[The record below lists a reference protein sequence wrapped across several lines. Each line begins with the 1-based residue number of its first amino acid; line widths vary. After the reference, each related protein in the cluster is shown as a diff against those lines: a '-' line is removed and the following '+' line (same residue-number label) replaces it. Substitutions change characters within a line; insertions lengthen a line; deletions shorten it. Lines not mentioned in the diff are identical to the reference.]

1 MKTVVIVGATG
12 LFGGHLARQ
21 LIDDGRFHVV
31 CAGRSKDRILAFTSQ
46 YGGQPMAFDRNQPEA
61 ILAQLR
67 PFAVVDVA
75 GPFQEYGNAPYQ
87 FATACLQ
94 ADAHYIDI
102 ADDPVFVGGIK
113 ALNSL
118 AHAKGLTAL
127 SGASTTPALSSA
139 VVHALSSEMDHIS
152 QIETTIL
159 PGNKTPRGL
168 SVMRAILGQ
177 IGQRFPIW
185 EEQHQQSAIG
195 WSRLAHTR
203 LQVGNIQL
211 SKRPA
216 SLVNTPDILLAQ
228 HFNADTVIARAGLEL
243 GLFHHS
249 LRFARFTVQSGLLRS
264 LVPLAKPAFHLASLF
279 QKLGSDAGGMRV
291 RVIGRQNGQ
300 TVQREW
306 DLIAPD
312 GHGPKIPV
320 QPIAVMLEKY
330 AVGTVSAGARPC
342 IGEIPLSELETAMAK
357 FGAISE
363 IR

>member
-21 LIDDGRFHVV
+21 LIDARRFHVV
-31 CAGRSKDRILAFTSQ
+31 CAGRSRSRVKAFTTR
-46 YGGQPMAFDRNQPEA
+46 YGGQPLVFDRNQPDA
-61 ILAQLR
+61 ALQQLR

-75 GPFQEYGNAPYQ
+75 GPFQEYGDAPYR
-87 FATACLQ
+87 FATACLNCG
-94 ADAHYIDI
+94 AHYVDI
-102 ADDPVFVGGIK
+102 ADDPAFVGRIS
-113 ALNSL
+113 ALNAL
-118 AHAKGLTAL
+118 AQSRGLTAL
-127 SGASTTPALSSA
+127 SGASTTPALTSA
-139 VVHALSSEMDHIS
+139 VVTMLSAQMDHIS
-152 QIETTIL
+152 KIETTIL

-177 IGQRFPIW
+177 VGQRFDMW
-185 EEQHQQSAIG
+185 ENQRPQQVIG

-203 LQVGNIQL
+203 LQVGGTQL
-211 SKRPA
+211 SNRPA
-216 SLVNTPDILLAQ
+216 SLVNTPDILLAK

-249 LRFARFTVQSGLLRS
+249 LRLSRFLVQSGLIGS
-264 LVPLAKPAFHLASLF
+264 LAPLAKPAFHLASLF

-291 RVIGRQNGQ
+291 RVIGKQNGK
-300 TVQREW
+300 TLQREW

-320 QPIAVMLEKY
+320 QPIAVVLDKY
-330 AVGTVSAGARPC
+330 AEATVSAGARPC
-342 IGEIPLSELETAMAK
+342 IAEIPLSELETAMAK
-357 FGAISE
+357 FGAKSE